1 MTANPLLL
9 YLMKRDDLSADDV
22 ALVEKLCV
30 PRRQFEIRSDIVKE
44 HSTPSWSTVLMSGF
58 AARYTILEDGRRQI
72 SAIHVAGDF
81 VDLHSFLLRHMDHG
95 VLALTDC
102 ETAIVPHATLKE
114 ISVER
119 PHLTRMLW
127 LSTVID
133 AAIHRRWIVTSGRLP
148 AEGQMAHFI
157 CEIYRRLS
165 VVDGVTDYSFRLPI
179 SQIALSDALGLSAV
193 HLNRTLMDLRRGGLI
208 EWRGADVTIL
218 DWDRLAALG
227 QFDDTYLSLEKWAR

>member
-9 YLMKRDDLSADDV
+9 YLAKRDDLSADDI
-22 ALVEKLCV
+22 ALIEKLCV
-30 PRRQFEIRSDIVKE
+30 PRRQFEAKSDIVAE
-44 HSTPSWSTVLMSGF
+44 QSTPSSSTVLMSGF

-72 SAIHVAGDF
+72 SAIHVPGDF
-81 VDLHSFLLRHMDHG
+81 VDLHSLLLRHMDHG

-102 ETAIVPHATLKE
+102 ETAIVPHSALKE

-133 AAIHRRWIVTSGRLP
+133 AAIHRRWIVTAGRLS

-157 CEIYRRLS
+157 CEMYRRLS
-165 VVDGVTDYSFRLPI
+165 VVGFVTDYSFRLPI
-179 SQIALSDALGLSAV
+179 SQIMLSDALGLSAV
-193 HLNRTLMDLRRGGLI
+193 HLNRTLMDLRRNGFV
-208 EWRGADVTIL
+208 EWRGPEVTIL
-218 DWDRLAALG
+218 DWDRLAAVG
-227 QFDDTYLSLEKWAR
+227 QFDDTYLSLEKWSR